1 MKLSQLLERLADST
15 KGYVARALQPLEQR
29 QAALEAAIK
38 AIPAP
43 AKGDK
48 GDPGKD
54 APAVDVDAI
63 AEKVLARVVPPRDG
77 KDADPEVI
85 RSEVAKAVAAIP
97 RPKDGEPGK
106 DAAPVDVDAIAASV
120 LAKVRVPQDG
130 KDADPAQVQAA
141 VEKAVAS
148 IPKPKDGEPGKD
160 ASVDVEAI
168 VRAVRA
174 LVKDGKDADPEFI
187 RAEVSKAVAEIPRP
201 KDGESVHPDTVA
213 LMLRREVDAALA
225 NIKLPKDGDDGAPG
239 RDALAID
246 ILPTIDETKSY
257 PRGTFAEYRGGTI
270 RAIRNTDPI
279 TGDLASAGWSIA
291 ARGVWEETE
300 ELLADGRTTVR
311 KTKYTCGT
319 VFERKTKSA
328 QIIYR
333 DIFRPETEYDKG
345 DIVTF
350 GGSTW
355 HCMVDKPTDKP
366 GISDQWRLIV
376 KKGAPGKDAVS
387 K

>member
-1 MKLSQLLERLADST
+1 MLMKW
-15 KGYVARALQPLEQR
+15 QP
-29 QAALEAAIK
+29 IGNISGK
-38 AIPAP
+38 A
-43 AKGDK
+43 GQD
-48 GDPGKD
+48 GKQ
-54 APAVDVDAI
+54 
-63 AEKVLARVVPPRDG
+63 G
-77 KDADPEVI
+77 KDADP
-85 RSEVAKAVAAIP
+85 
-97 RPKDGEPGK
+97 
-106 DAAPVDVDAIAASV
+106 VDVERIAAAV
-120 LAKVRVPQDG
+120 LAKVRVPVDG
-130 KDADPAQVQAA
+130 
-141 VEKAVAS
+141 
-148 IPKPKDGEPGKD
+148 
-160 ASVDVEAI
+160 
-168 VRAVRA
+168 R
-174 LVKDGKDADPEFI
+174 DGKDADPEFI
-187 RAEVSKAVAEIPRP
+187 RAEVAKAVAAIPRP

-279 TGDLASAGWSIA
+279 TAGLTLASAGWSIA

-300 ELLADGRTTVR
+300 ELMADGRTTVR
-311 KTKYTCGT
+311 KTKYTCGS
-319 VFERKTKSA
+319 VLERKTKSA

-333 DIFRPETEYDKG
+333 DIYRPETEYDRG

>member
-1 MKLSQLLERLADST
+1 MKLSEMLERLADNT
-15 KGYVARALQPLEQR
+15 KDYIARSLRPLEQR
-29 QAALEAAIK
+29 QDALEAAIK
-38 AIPAP
+38 AIPAGKDGAP
-43 AKGDK
+43 GCDGKDGAPGARGEKGESGAIGERGVKGDVGEK
-48 GDPGKD
+48 GEPGIHGKDGASGRDGVDGKDGAPGKD
-54 APAVDVDAI
+54 GRDGI
-63 AEKVLARVVPPRDG
+63 DG
-77 KDADPEVI
+77 KDG
-85 RSEVAKAVAAIP
+85 AVGE
-97 RPKDGEPGK
+97 KGEPGLNGK
-106 DAAPVDVDAIAASV
+106 DGAPGI
-120 LAKVRVPQDG
+120 DG
-130 KDADPAQVQAA
+130 KPGDRG
-141 VEKAVAS
+141 EKGIDGVS
-148 IPKPKDGEPGKD
+148 GKDGAAG
-160 ASVDVEAI
+160 
-168 VRAVRA
+168 VR
-174 LVKDGKDADPEFI
+174 
-187 RAEVSKAVAEIPRP
+187 
-201 KDGESVHPDTVA
+201 GE
-213 LMLRREVDAALA
+213 
-225 NIKLPKDGDDGAPG
+225 KGDPG

-279 TGDLASAGWSIA
+279 TAGLTLASHGWSIA

-311 KTKYTCGT
+311 RTKYTCGT

-376 KKGAPGKDAVS
+376 KKGAPGKDAIS

>member
-1 MKLSQLLERLADST
+1 VRAETKILADALVREFKHQMAQAVGPLEKQVVLLEARLNALPKPERGE
-15 KGYVARALQPLEQR
+15 KGEPGVSGKDGLSGKDGVDGKDGA
-29 QAALEAAIK
+29 
-38 AIPAP
+38 
-43 AKGDK
+43 
-48 GDPGKD
+48 PGKD
-54 APAVDVDAI
+54 GRDGIDGKDGAVGEKGEPGINGKDGAPGLDGKPGERGEKGVDGLNGKDGAVGSDGKDG
-63 AEKVLARVVPPRDG
+63 RDGRDG
-77 KDADPEVI
+77 KDG
-85 RSEVAKAVAAIP
+85 AAGV
-97 RPKDGEPGK
+97 RGEK
-106 DAAPVDVDAIAASV
+106 
-120 LAKVRVPQDG
+120 
-130 KDADPAQVQAA
+130 
-141 VEKAVAS
+141 
-148 IPKPKDGEPGKD
+148 
-160 ASVDVEAI
+160 
-168 VRAVRA
+168 
-174 LVKDGKDADPEFI
+174 
-187 RAEVSKAVAEIPRP
+187 
-201 KDGESVHPDTVA
+201 
-213 LMLRREVDAALA
+213 
-225 NIKLPKDGDDGAPG
+225 GDPG

-311 KTKYTCGT
+311 KTKYTCGS
-319 VFERKTKSA
+319 VLERKTKSA

>member
-1 MKLSQLLERLADST
+1 MKLSEMLERLADNT
-15 KGYVARALQPLEQR
+15 KDYIARSLRPLEQR
-29 QAALEAAIK
+29 QEALEAAIK
-38 AIPAP
+38 AIPA
-43 AKGDK
+43 
-48 GDPGKD
+48 GKD
-54 APAVDVDAI
+54 GAPGRDGNDGAPGERGEKGESGAIGERGLKVDVG
-63 AEKVLARVVPPRDG
+63 EKGEPGIHGKDGASGRDGIDG
-77 KDADPEVI
+77 KDGAPGLDGKPGERGEKGI
-85 RSEVAKAVAAIP
+85 DGING
-97 RPKDGEPGK
+97 KDGAGG
-106 DAAPVDVDAIAASV
+106 S
-120 LAKVRVPQDG
+120 DG
-130 KDADPAQVQAA
+130 KDGATGVRG
-141 VEKAVAS
+141 EK
-148 IPKPKDGEPGKD
+148 
-160 ASVDVEAI
+160 
-168 VRAVRA
+168 
-174 LVKDGKDADPEFI
+174 
-187 RAEVSKAVAEIPRP
+187 
-201 KDGESVHPDTVA
+201 
-213 LMLRREVDAALA
+213 
-225 NIKLPKDGDDGAPG
+225 GDPG

-257 PRGTFAEYRGGTI
+257 PRGTFAEYRGGMI
-270 RAIRNTDPI
+270 RALRNTDPI

-311 KTKYTCGT
+311 KTKYTCGS
-319 VFERKTKSA
+319 VLERKTKSA

>member
-54 APAVDVDAI
+54 APAVDVEAI
-63 AEKVLARVVPPRDG
+63 VARVQAGITPARDG

-85 RSEVAKAVAAIP
+85 RAEVAKAVAAIP

-106 DAAPVDVDAIAASV
+106 DAYPVDANEIAAAV
-120 LAKVRVPQDG
+120 LAEVRVPVDG
-130 KDADPAQVQAA
+130 
-141 VEKAVAS
+141 
-148 IPKPKDGEPGKD
+148 
-160 ASVDVEAI
+160 
-168 VRAVRA
+168 
-174 LVKDGKDADPEFI
+174 KDGKDADPEFI
-187 RAEVSKAVAEIPRP
+187 RTEVAKAVAAIPRP

-225 NIKLPKDGDDGAPG
+225 NIKLPKDGEDGAPG

-279 TGDLASAGWSIA
+279 TGDLASAGWAIA
-291 ARGVWEETE
+291 ARGVCEETE

-311 KTKYTCGT
+311 KTTYTCGR
-319 VFERKTKSA
+319 VLERKTKSA

>member
-1 MKLSQLLERLADST
+1 MKLSEMLERLADNT
-15 KGYVARALQPLEQR
+15 KDYIARSLRPLEQR
-29 QAALEAAIK
+29 QEALEAAIK
-38 AIPAP
+38 SIPA
-43 AKGDK
+43 
-48 GDPGKD
+48 GKD
-54 APAVDVDAI
+54 GAPG
-63 AEKVLARVVPPRDG
+63 RDG
-77 KDADPEVI
+77 KDGAPGARGEKGE
-85 RSEVAKAVAAIP
+85 SGAIGE
-97 RPKDGEPGK
+97 RGLKGDVGEKGEPGIHGK
-106 DAAPVDVDAIAASV
+106 DGPPGRDGI
-120 LAKVRVPQDG
+120 DG
-130 KDADPAQVQAA
+130 KDGA
-141 VEKAVAS
+141 
-148 IPKPKDGEPGKD
+148 PGKD
-160 ASVDVEAI
+160 GRDGI
-168 VRAVRA
+168 
-174 LVKDGKDADPEFI
+174 DGKDGAPGEKGAPGI
-187 RAEVSKAVAEIPRP
+187 NG
-201 KDGESVHPDTVA
+201 KDGSPG
-213 LMLRREVDAALA
+213 VDGKPGERGEKGLDGV
-225 NIKLPKDGDDGAPG
+225 NGKDGAGGSDGKDGRDGRDGKDGATGVRGEKGDPG

-257 PRGTFAEYRGGTI
+257 PRGTFAEYRGGMI

-279 TGDLASAGWSIA
+279 AAGAGLTLASLGWSIA